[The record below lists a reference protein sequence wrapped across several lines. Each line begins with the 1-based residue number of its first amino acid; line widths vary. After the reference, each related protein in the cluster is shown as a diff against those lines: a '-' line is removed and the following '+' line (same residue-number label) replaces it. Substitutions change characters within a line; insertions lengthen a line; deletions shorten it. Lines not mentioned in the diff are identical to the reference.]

1 LLHTEYRLLQTT
13 TDDMQSQMWLSQVI
27 YDPKLNP
34 GQEFLLDNITLIS
47 AEAEFDGLRKTQLK

>member
-1 LLHTEYRLLQTT
+1 
-13 TDDMQSQMWLSQVI
+13 MQSQMWLSQVI

-34 GQEFLLDNITLIS
+34 GQEFLLDNITVIS